1 MGPFAGDGIEL
12 TVDVELLHKNSQDR
26 LSPGLSGMCQWA
38 CLAGGKKRKEGSR
51 EFYHIPRLQEEA
63 DGDQILPAVIFARKP
78 TLSIR

>member
-1 MGPFAGDGIEL
+1 
-12 TVDVELLHKNSQDR
+12 
-26 LSPGLSGMCQWA
+26 MCQWA